1 MKEIEQKSCREIV
14 SIELLIFEEDLLIF
28 SFSVSRYSVRVK
40 PNERESSREKKGEG
54 DYRKSSRLREE
65 EEEEEEG
72 SGMADS
78 DNTRSRHE
86 RRDPARWKMNNVDE
100 RFNPFRSAGFSFHR
114 ARRGLEE
121 AKLDGAALKRNQMN
135 DGGDVCDVLFEGISA
150 KRVSHLPIRS
160 SPLARRISA
169 SKSAQFQNAPRFFL
183 RPRVS
188 FETISSK
195 SLSSIIVHYRIKLF
209 LFLYIYNI
217 RRNWRRGYIRDE
229 EKTTKTFPFL
239 SRGGTRKR
247 VSRGKRDSEKV
258 KLDPG
263 ARFLSASFPFYR
275 ESKLLH
281 ILCNGTLESRTPSPS
296 LLPCRPNN
304 YSFSLV

>member
-169 SKSAQFQNAPRFFL
+169 SKSAQFQNAPRSFL

-188 FETISSK
+188 SK
-195 SLSSIIVHYRIKLF
+195 RFRAKVYRPLSSIIESNYS
-209 LFLYIYNI
+209 YSCIYTI
-217 RRNWRRGYIRDE
+217 FEEIGEGDIFATKRKRR
-229 EKTTKTFPFL
+229 KPFPFF
-239 SRGGTRKR
+239 R
-247 VSRGKRDSEKV
+247 E
-258 KLDPG
+258 G
-263 ARFLSASFPFYR
+263 ARENGSLAVR
-275 ESKLLH
+275 ETVKK
-281 ILCNGTLESRTPSPS
+281 
-296 LLPCRPNN
+296 
-304 YSFSLV
+304 